1 MLYYFRVDTYTFL
14 SRSPVSTLKFGQR
27 LGEKLMAGDIIA
39 LTWELGCGKTLL
51 TKGICVGL
59 GVSERYVNSPTFV
72 FANEYSGKLPVFHI
86 DLYRLGDIT
95 EGFDI
100 GLQDYLA
107 KADLGVLV
115 LEWAEKIL
123 PLLPENY
130 LKVQFTV
137 LSARRRQIE
146 LAGLIVRFSS
156 LLGEL
161 GEQ

>member
-1 MLYYFRVDTYTFL
+1 VDTYTFL

-39 LTWELGCGKTLL
+39 LTGELGCGKTLL